1 MLCFLLGGYLADITT
16 LIDLSSNTKQQL
28 SASLS
33 TGLGPKVSNHPT
45 IRFLLGSND
54 WENGWL
60 YAVSEQEAG
69 GAVDDKEEKHAF
81 VTKPWEM
88 LVDAT
93 PVVGVNDTALS
104 LGLFG
109 ARRV

>member
-1 MLCFLLGGYLADITT
+1 M
-16 LIDLSSNTKQQL
+16 
-28 SASLS
+28 
-33 TGLGPKVSNHPT
+33 
-45 IRFLLGSND
+45 
-54 WENGWL
+54 
-60 YAVSEQEAG
+60 
-69 GAVDDKEEKHAF
+69 DDKEEKHAF

>member
-1 MLCFLLGGYLADITT
+1 MD
-16 LIDLSSNTKQQL
+16 N
-28 SASLS
+28 
-33 TGLGPKVSNHPT
+33 
-45 IRFLLGSND
+45 
-54 WENGWL
+54 
-60 YAVSEQEAG
+60 
-69 GAVDDKEEKHAF
+69 KEEKHAF